1 MKKNKII
8 LGLSVAVVLTIT
20 TVFAVQW
27 SEKAEAQSLLKP
39 KNDAFVIPGSKIY
52 AEQCAVCHGKNL
64 EGQPNWRRRSADG
77 LLPAPPHD
85 KSGHTWHHPDK
96 ILFALTKF
104 GPAVVAGQ
112 NYKTTM
118 PAFGGTLSDKDI
130 ISVLSYIKSKWP
142 PAISARH
149 DRMNDAQR

>member
-1 MKKNKII
+1 MNKHKII
-8 LGLSVAVVLTIT
+8 LILSVVVVLTIT
-20 TVFAVQW
+20 TIFTVEWHGQ
-27 SEKAEAQSLLKP
+27 AEAQVLLQP
-39 KNDAFVIPGSKIY
+39 KNDALVIPGRKIY
-52 AEQCAVCHGKNL
+52 AEQCAICHGKNL

-85 KSGHTWHHPDK
+85 ISGHTWHHPDK
-96 ILFALTKF
+96 LLFDLTKY

-118 PAFGGTLSDKDI
+118 PAFGGTLSDKEI

-142 PAISARH
+142 QKIINRH
-149 DRMNDAQR
+149 DRMNAAQK